1 MEVINLINKIGFWNL
16 FSIISF
22 LIGTIYTTYTY
33 FKSFYRIVYTYERIC
48 KTCHNIKDWNREDQN
63 FITRIIFLNNGRK
76 TLTKKEIKKIEI
88 SSLNIRNV
96 RILESNSVINF
107 KIINNGQRL
116 EVDIN
121 FLDASDFFVLEF
133 SHSSFINVNG
143 RVAETGEFLHT
154 ETKGW
159 LYFNLIFGLYFF
171 VSMFFIIFNYNEEF
185 IMMKKMG
192 INLAMSILFYFLLRF
207 IHKLFFIS
215 DDITAK
221 YLLTKDKWNN
231 EFKNEFKNIL

>member
-1 MEVINLINKIGFWNL
+1 M
-16 FSIISF
+16 
-22 LIGTIYTTYTY
+22 
-33 FKSFYRIVYTYERIC
+33 
-48 KTCHNIKDWNREDQN
+48 
-63 FITRIIFLNNGRK
+63 
-76 TLTKKEIKKIEI
+76 
-88 SSLNIRNV
+88 
-96 RILESNSVINF
+96 
-107 KIINNGQRL
+107 
-116 EVDIN
+116 
-121 FLDASDFFVLEF
+121 
-133 SHSSFINVNG
+133 NG
-143 RVAETGEFLHT
+143 RVAETGKFLHT